1 MKKSLLA
8 IILCGLLLLFSSGC
22 GGLPGSSD
30 SPVDSPVDSSVGTA
44 SVAESAASSASAT
57 TPPIIEPELTEHR
70 RQLLI
75 NYVNKTHTYDSEH
88 QLHLLGVANGYIIL
102 YYSGGGADT
111 AIVEYIMGGYK
122 LFSGEIHYPSALG
135 IYVLN
140 DEEVLSLPE
149 AYEQDKIDMDEVY
162 PLLPERMQAGETDEP
177 DNYKY

>member
-8 IILCGLLLLFSSGC
+8 LILCGLLLLFSSGC
-22 GGLPGSSD
+22 GGSPGGSD
-30 SPVDSPVDSSVGTA
+30 SPADSSVSTA

-57 TPPIIEPELTEHR
+57 TPPITEPELTEHR
-70 RQLLI
+70 KQLFIQYI
-75 NYVNKTHTYDSEH
+75 NDKRSNGFNADETLDV
-88 QLHLLGVANGYIIL
+88 LGISQGYIIL
-102 YYSGGGADT
+102 YYSDGHDS
-111 AIVEYIMGGYK
+111 AIAEYTMGGYK
-122 LFSGEIHYPSALG
+122 VFSGQLHSPCSLG
-135 IYVLN
+135 LYVLN